1 VLSISNGGDQR
12 TYREETSL
20 EDSKDDAKGDQLVP
34 LRDEAEANHGG
45 SPKDGDGR
53 EECARSDLAQDDG
66 GGRLQQDVGDEE
78 DENDDRVAFSDE
90 LEVDA
95 HSGDDCDTRV
105 GAVHQRD
112 AVHASECQD
121 QASVDSPD
129 DLLLLLR
136 GEGIDGIVVD
146 DVGVI

>member
-1 VLSISNGGDQR
+1 VLSISNGGDQ

-34 LRDEAEANHGG
+34 LRNEAEADHGG

-53 EECARSDLAQDDG
+53 EESARSDLSQDDG

-95 HSGDDCDTRV
+95 HPGDDCDTRV

-112 AVHASECQD
+112 AVHSSERQNKT
-121 QASVDSPD
+121 SVDSPD

-136 GEGIDGIVVD
+136 GEGVDCIVVD
-146 DVGVI
+146 GVGVI